1 MNILLEGIGNIF
13 LTKLHMKKLLLSIFF
28 IPYLAN
34 CSSFSSGNIAPGYV
48 DTFKAINNAV
58 FGYSQDQ
65 FTSELIANIP
75 YASILLRIGKGPR
88 GLMILE
94 RKTNGELVWI
104 SADGIYIVTKN
115 GRIIRTKGL
124 INDLLKIEYGDLN
137 FGDTAIN
144 SSKNSTSKMYYS
156 FDKPRLNNLEVEVSY
171 ELKSIEEVE
180 IMDKRMNL
188 RRLEETL
195 ENRYLGWKAKNIYWI
210 DDDNIIWQ
218 SEQTISPKLPKIFIQ
233 LTKKPS

>member
-1 MNILLEGIGNIF
+1 
-13 LTKLHMKKLLLSIFF
+13 
-28 IPYLAN
+28 
-34 CSSFSSGNIAPGYV
+34 
-48 DTFKAINNAV
+48 
-58 FGYSQDQ
+58 
-65 FTSELIANIP
+65 
-75 YASILLRIGKGPR
+75 
-88 GLMILE
+88 
-94 RKTNGELVWI
+94 
-104 SADGIYIVTKN
+104 
-115 GRIIRTKGL
+115 
-124 INDLLKIEYGDLN
+124 
-137 FGDTAIN
+137 
-144 SSKNSTSKMYYS
+144 MYYS

-180 IMDKRMNL
+180 IMDKKMNL

>member
-1 MNILLEGIGNIF
+1 MNILFEGIGNIF
-13 LTKLHMKKLLLSIFF
+13 LTKLHMKKLLLLVLFV
-28 IPYLAN
+28 PYLAN
-34 CSSFSSGNIAPGYV
+34 CSLLNSGNIAQGYV

-65 FTSELIANIP
+65 FSPELIANIP
-75 YASILLRIGKGPR
+75 YASMLLRIGKGPR

-94 RKTNGELVWI
+94 QKANGEVVWI
-104 SADGIYIVTKN
+104 SADGIYVVTKN

-124 INDLLKIEYGDLN
+124 INDLLRIEYGDLN
-137 FGDTAIN
+137 LKN
-144 SSKNSTSKMYYS
+144 PPNNPSENSTSRMYYS
-156 FDKPRLNNLEVEVSY
+156 FDKPRLNNLEVEVFY

-180 IMDKRMNL
+180 IMNRKMNL
-188 RRLEETL
+188 RRLEETI
-195 ENRYLGWKAKNIYWI
+195 ENRYLGWKAKNIYWV
-210 DDDNIIWQ
+210 DDDNVVWQ